1 MMLSKKL
8 YLSLFLVFPV
18 LTFSQE
24 SGLLK
29 PGSKIIDGSFIQAY
43 TNKWKVVV
51 ELPDGSSQDALIW
64 TDYGQ
69 IMDINGEKYLHRVQD
84 LYSPNYNLV
93 DTWINMVELK
103 TMKPWQFQAVSP
115 TGSVSY
121 LEFFDESIRSNSNRN
136 QDRVMNMDT
145 LDILEIV
152 FDWNLYG
159 MLLVALPFE
168 VGKTYELQ
176 VWLPNVNEVG
186 TVLSKIE
193 AEETIITLSNKKFD
207 TFRISTDK
215 GLTFW
220 LTKKAPYVIQLQLN
234 QPNGAR
240 RMWYM
245 F

>member
-1 MMLSKKL
+1 
-8 YLSLFLVFPV
+8 
-18 LTFSQE
+18 
-24 SGLLK
+24 
-29 PGSKIIDGSFIQAY
+29 
-43 TNKWKVVV
+43 
-51 ELPDGSSQDALIW
+51 
-64 TDYGQ
+64 
-69 IMDINGEKYLHRVQD
+69 
-84 LYSPNYNLV
+84 
-93 DTWINMVELK
+93 
-103 TMKPWQFQAVSP
+103 
-115 TGSVSY
+115 
-121 LEFFDESIRSNSNRN
+121 
-136 QDRVMNMDT
+136 MNMDT

>member
-1 MMLSKKL
+1 MISKKAF
-8 YLSLFLVFPV
+8 YLSLFLILPIN
-18 LTFSQE
+18 SYAQE
-24 SGLLK
+24 SDHIK
-29 PGSKIIDGSFIQAY
+29 PGSELVDGSFIKPY

-51 ELPDGSSQDALIW
+51 EQSDGSVQDALIW
-64 TDYGQ
+64 TDYVQ
-69 IMDINGEKYLHRVQD
+69 LMDINGTTYLHRVQD
-84 LYSPNYNLV
+84 LYSPDYNLV
-93 DTWINMVELK
+93 DTWINMVEHK
-103 TMKPWQFQAVSP
+103 TLKPWQFQAVSP
-115 TGSVSY
+115 TGSVSF
-121 LEFFDESIRSNSNRN
+121 LEFFDESVKSNSNRN
-136 QDRVMNMDT
+136 QDRIMNMDT
-145 LDILEIV
+145 LDILENV

-168 VGKTYELQ
+168 LGKTYELQ
-176 VWLPNVNEVG
+176 VWLPGTNQVG

-193 AEETIITLSNKKFD
+193 AEETITTLSNKKID